1 MDVFNISQEGKEIIT
16 MTNQQAAD
24 ILKEVLKPQRIF
36 GGRGNG
42 KTMLLHAR
50 IVALLK
56 AIELLEA
63 TPETS
68 LVAES
73 LNKEI
78 LPEELKCTHKNKDGS
93 SAIRYCNSY
102 EMRTSDMMCG
112 KCGLEGTR
120 EELEG

>member
-1 MDVFNISQEGKEIIT
+1 MDIFNISKEGKEIIT

-24 ILKEVLKPQRIF
+24 IIKDVLKPQIIL

-42 KTMLLHAR
+42 RTMLLHAR

-63 TPETS
+63 TPETA

-78 LPEELKCTHKNKDGS
+78 LPEEL
-93 SAIRYCNSY
+93 
-102 EMRTSDMMCG
+102 
-112 KCGLEGTR
+112 EG
-120 EELEG
+120 E